1 MTCPT
6 VGCSLPAVSGPVAS
20 ARSPSWARWSRTY
33 GGHDWGEHKKPQAK
47 RSCLL
52 KRLIPD
58 SSRVFLD
65 DVENVAFA
73 AALRPV
79 AD

>member
-1 MTCPT
+1 VTKAVPAPT
-6 VGCSLPAVSGPVAS
+6 PHSDRNPTPMRCLVDRSQSQHPVLTGRKSVA
-20 ARSPSWARWSRTY
+20 
-33 GGHDWGEHKKPQAK
+33 
-47 RSCLL
+47 CLE
-52 KRLIPD
+52 RLIPD

-65 DVENVAFA
+65 DVENDAFA